1 MESVLASRT
10 VFIGQ
15 DLAAGVGTDRDT
27 GNDSVMAIPISNDR
41 ELVGVVGLADRAGA
55 YTRELLDDIQPLV
68 TTYAN
73 LILARR
79 NVFSRQVAEQRVKA
93 QDVLLTQKQN
103 LLQEIHHRVKNYLQ
117 IISSLLTLQLSQTK
131 TPEVAEQLKTARSRI
146 SAVAM
151 LHEVLYRSD
160 SMECVDLGRF
170 LGELRNRIKD
180 TFGASAAHVALDVE
194 APPAIGLSHDQ
205 AGPLALIVNELATN
219 SLKHAFIGRDG
230 GHISIK
236 AAVLTHKN
244 NGHAH
249 DLRVQVEDDG
259 AGYENGPDATLGPGL
274 GAKIADRLTAQLGGT
289 LVRQSVSQGTRW
301 ELTIPLGS

>member
-1 MESVLASRT
+1 M
-10 VFIGQ
+10 IQ
-15 DLAAGVGTDRDT
+15 GTDRIGSIVLLQNVT
-27 GNDSVMAIPISNDR
+27 ELRRRDR
-41 ELVGVVGLADRAGA
+41 ELVTKDATIR
-55 YTRELLDDIQPLV
+55 
-68 TTYAN
+68 
-73 LILARR
+73 
-79 NVFSRQVAEQRVKA
+79 
-93 QDVLLTQKQN
+93 
-103 LLQEIHHRVKNYLQ
+103 EIHHRVKNNLQ

-194 APPAIGLSHDQ
+194 APPTIGLSHDQ